1 MTFSV
6 LLLGSMAVVH
16 AQHGHINAGVLDT
29 DGSGTATAGD
39 QLAFKN
45 ADVFAYDFVAN
56 SGYTLN
62 LPVANVGGIATY
74 YGGTAYHSAWTPTAL
89 SGNSGKRFTS
99 LDTANVPNY
108 LAWEGFGPTSNGTGP
123 VAGAAEGSYLRMT
136 LVSIELL
143 SGNATSFSIW
153 GGSQTFIIGEWSFAG
168 PGFGTL
174 SSGANN
180 FNLTANNTRIGPGDS
195 TAFPDPTLPAGNTY
209 PGGWSTDALAAGF
222 RWNVPDPSDFTT
234 AVDPF
239 GHIHGRNFATN
250 SDGDFRLIWQV
261 TDDNGIHA
269 ASDLFTMRFQAVPE
283 PSTYMLLGLAA
294 AAALYWRRRRASNKS

>member
-29 DGSGTATAGD
+29 DGSGTANAGD

-45 ADVFAYDFVAN
+45 ADDFAYDFVAN

-62 LPVANVGGIATY
+62 LPVANLGGIATY
-74 YGGTAYHSAWTPTAL
+74 YGGTAYHTAWTPSAL
-89 SGNSGKRFTS
+89 SGNSGQRFSS
-99 LDTANVPNY
+99 LGTGNVPNY
-108 LAWEGFGPTSNGTGP
+108 LAWEGFAPTTNGNGP
-123 VAGAAEGSYLRMT
+123 VAGAAAGSYLRMT

-153 GGSQTFIIGEWSFAG
+153 EGSQTSLIGEWSFSG
-168 PGFGTL
+168 PGVGTL
-174 SSGANN
+174 SSGVNN

-195 TAFPDPTLPAGNTY
+195 TAFPDPTLPAGNSY
-209 PGGWSTDALAAGF
+209 PGGWSPAALAAGF
-222 RWNVPDPSDFTT
+222 RWNVPDPSDVTT

-239 GHIHGRNFATN
+239 GHVHGRNFATN
-250 SDGDFRLIWQV
+250 NDGDFRLIWQI

-269 ASDLFTMRFQAVPE
+269 ASELFTMRFQAIPE
-283 PSTYMLLGLAA
+283 PSSFLLLGIGA
-294 AAALYWRRRRASNKS
+294 AAALYLRRRRASNKS